1 MTGLHLALYQHT
13 ELVKKLVPSVG
24 LHLDSCGVKA
34 TMYASQWFL
43 TFFSYNFPIPI
54 ALRLFDLMLVE
65 GAALT
70 MVRFSVGILKVNE
83 TRLLD
88 TDDLEELLGMLKGE
102 MLVLGEWSVDELIVN
117 SFSFADRILQSDL
130 GDLEKT

>member
-1 MTGLHLALYQHT
+1 M
-13 ELVKKLVPSVG
+13 
-24 LHLDSCGVKA
+24 
-34 TMYASQWFL
+34 
-43 TFFSYNFPIPI
+43 
-54 ALRLFDLMLVE
+54 
-65 GAALT
+65 
-70 MVRFSVGILKVNE
+70 NE